1 MATTYS
7 KVRENLAL
15 TLIHNLVS
23 YYPVIQIAT
32 AGSNVTEDE
41 QTFVYHFMNK
51 LTTISSSYKFPLTNK
66 FALLL
71 SIIRLSNFLLLLS
84 LLGCPNKKPPSRN
97 VAFSAL
103 SYYIITLFV
112 LPFCTPFTL

>member
-1 MATTYS
+1 MATIYS
-7 KVRENLAL
+7 KVRENL

-51 LTTISSSYKFPLTNK
+51 LTTISSSYKFPLKNK

-71 SIIRLSNFLLLLS
+71 SIIRLSNFLLLSS
-84 LLGCPNKKPPSRN
+84 LLGCPNKKPPSKYVDME
-97 VAFSAL
+97 VAKQTSFDDHL
-103 SYYIITLFV
+103 EDV
-112 LPFCTPFTL
+112 